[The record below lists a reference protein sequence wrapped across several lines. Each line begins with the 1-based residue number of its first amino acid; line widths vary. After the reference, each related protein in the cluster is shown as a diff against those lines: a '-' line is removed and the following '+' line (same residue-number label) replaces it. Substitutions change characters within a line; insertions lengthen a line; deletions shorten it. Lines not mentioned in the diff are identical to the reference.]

1 MSLLGTLKGWLS
13 SRSMKVDE
21 RRWVILDVETSGLDP
36 YRDRLLAIAAVAIHL
51 PEDFSSPI
59 IHVRDSFEVVLH
71 QDVFSDKDNILV
83 HGIGV
88 GAQRGGEDPAES
100 LRAFETWIGNAPLLA
115 FHAPFDE
122 ALIQR
127 ACQQHLGKKLPNP
140 WLDIE
145 PLARI
150 THEQVKARSL
160 DEWMSHFGIEC
171 AVRHQAAADTFATAE
186 LLLQIWPGL
195 RSQARTWRDMAT
207 LAANAR
213 WISRA

>member
-1 MSLLGTLKGWLS
+1 MSLLATLKGLFLS
-13 SRSMKVDE
+13 RALDVDE

-36 YRDRLLAIAAVAIHL
+36 YRDRLLAIAAVAIHV
-51 PEDFSSPI
+51 PDDFSTPL

-88 GAQRGGEDPAES
+88 GAQRSGEDPADS
-100 LRAFETWIGNAPLLA
+100 LGAFESWIGTSPLLA

-122 ALIQR
+122 AMIQR
-127 ACQQHLGKKLPNP
+127 ACLQYLRKKLPNP

-186 LLLQIWPGL
+186 LLLQIWPDL
-195 RSQARTWRDMAT
+195 KAQARNWREMAK
-207 LAANAR
+207 LAASAR

>member
-1 MSLLGTLKGWLS
+1 VSLLGTLKGWLS
-13 SRSMKVDE
+13 SRSLKVDE

-51 PEDFSSPI
+51 PEDFSVPI

-88 GAQRGGEDPAES
+88 GAQRSGENPVES

-122 ALIQR
+122 AMIQR
-127 ACQQHLGKKLPNP
+127 ACQQLS
-140 WLDIE
+140 
-145 PLARI
+145 R
-150 THEQVKARSL
+150 QKASQSMAGHRAPG
-160 DEWMSHFGIEC
+160 SHHSRAG
-171 AVRHQAAADTFATAE
+171 QGTFA
-186 LLLQIWPGL
+186 G
-195 RSQARTWRDMAT
+195 
-207 LAANAR
+207 
-213 WISRA
+213 

>member
-1 MSLLGTLKGWLS
+1 MSLLGTLKGLLA
-13 SRSMKVDE
+13 SRSLQVDE

-36 YRDRLLAIAAVAIHL
+36 YRDRLLAIAAVAIHV
-51 PEDFSSPI
+51 PEDFSVPV

-88 GAQRGGEDPAES
+88 GAQRGGEDPSES
-100 LRAFETWIGNAPLLA
+100 LRAFETWIDKAPLLA

-122 ALIQR
+122 AMIQR
-127 ACQQHLGKKLPNP
+127 ACQQYLGRKLPNP

-145 PLARI
+145 PLASI
-150 THEQVKARSL
+150 THEKVKARSL
-160 DEWMSHFGIEC
+160 DEWMRHFGIEC

-195 RSQARTWRDMAT
+195 RTQANSWRDMAT

-213 WISRA
+213 WISRS

>member
-1 MSLLGTLKGWLS
+1 MSLFGKLKAWMMPASLE
-13 SRSMKVDE
+13 VDE

-36 YRDRLLAIAAVAIHL
+36 YRDRLLAIAAVAIHV
-51 PEDFSSPI
+51 PEDFSTPV

-88 GAQRGGEDPAES
+88 GAQRAGEDPAAS
-100 LRAFETWIGNAPLLA
+100 LSAFQRWLGNAPLLA

-122 ALIQR
+122 AMIQR
-127 ACQQHLGKKLPNP
+127 ACQTYLGKKLPNP

-145 PLARI
+145 PLARV

-160 DEWMSHFGIEC
+160 DEWMNHFGIEC

-186 LLLQIWPGL
+186 LLLQIWPAL
-195 RSQARTWRDMAT
+195 RAQARNWREMAK
-207 LAANAR
+207 LAVNAR

>member
-1 MSLLGTLKGWLS
+1 MSLLGPLKELFA
-13 SRSMKVDE
+13 RHALQVDE

-36 YRDRLLAIAAVAIHL
+36 HRDRLLAIAAVAIHV
-51 PEDFSSPI
+51 PADFSTPV

-71 QDVFSDKDNILV
+71 QDVFPDKGNILV

-88 GAQRGGEDPAES
+88 GAQRAGEDPVAS
-100 LRAFETWIGNAPLLA
+100 LEAFEKWIGNAPLLA

-122 ALIQR
+122 AMIQR
-127 ACQQHLGKKLPNP
+127 ACQAHLGKKLVNP

-145 PLARI
+145 PLARV
-150 THEQVKARSL
+150 THEQVRARSL
-160 DEWMSHFGIEC
+160 DEWMGYFGIEC

-186 LLLQIWPGL
+186 LLLQIWPAL
-195 RSQARTWRDMAT
+195 RSQARNWRDIAK